1 MPNRILRDWTDSEVI
16 DNLSVNAERF
26 FTRLIMK
33 VDDYGIFPANEQ
45 LLKSSLFPL
54 KADIRSTDIS
64 LWIAEC
70 KKCGLL
76 TTYLIAQKEYLQI
89 NNFKQTLRQKKQ
101 KYPPPVTC
109 LADDTQVISECN
121 ASAHMKRN
129 ETETET
135 KQKFRCRGKSISK
148 SITDYFLENNSIFL
162 DTWPRNETIT
172 VAKILEKMEID
183 YAGYDF
189 TNDNHLRN
197 AFKTTFE
204 KLTNEQAVEVKNG
217 SKIITHQKNYVT
229 D

>member
-16 DNLSVNAERF
+16 DKLSVNAERF

-33 VDDYGIFPANEQ
+33 VDDYGIFPANAQ

-54 KADIRSTDIS
+54 KADIRNTDIS

-109 LADDTQVISECN
+109 LAYDTHVISECN
-121 ASAHMKRN
+121 ASAPLKRN

-135 KQKFRCRGKSISK
+135 KQKFRLRGKSISN
-148 SITDYFLENNSIFL
+148 SIKDYFLENNSIFL
-162 DTWPRNETIT
+162 DRWPDKKT
-172 VAKILEKMEID
+172 VAKILEKMEVD

-204 KLTNEQAVEVKNG
+204 KLKDEQAVEVKNG
-217 SKIITHQKNYVT
+217 SKIITHEKNYVT